1 MKCFKE
7 VDGLAKKYYVQ
18 KKNHMD
24 KNGVEHTNYTVSL
37 PHETVQEL
45 GLDSPDRED
54 RAVEVDFDTVTKTIT
69 ITKITC

>member
-1 MKCFKE
+1 
-7 VDGLAKKYYVQ
+7 
-18 KKNHMD
+18 MD
-24 KNGVEHTNYTVSL
+24 KNGVEHINYTVSL

-54 RAVEVDFDTVTKTIT
+54 RAVEVNFDTSTKTIT